1 VTVRAAYPAPA
12 TTAFAV
18 RASGSV
24 PHAAAATV
32 AARSW
37 LMSDVTHSTA
47 AAAAGTDRL
56 SLSPIGMVSTAAA
69 AIVATTGI
77 QTVNQG

>member
-1 VTVRAAYPAPA
+1 
-12 TTAFAV
+12 
-18 RASGSV
+18 
-24 PHAAAATV
+24 
-32 AARSW
+32 
-37 LMSDVTHSTA
+37 MSDVTHSTA